1 MVKETDVVVVG
12 TGAAGL
18 FCALHFPEDTNVLVI
33 TKDEADKSD
42 SFLAQGGMCMLRDED
57 DFDGFFEDTMK
68 AGHYENNKE
77 SVEVMI
83 RSSQKIA
90 KELIGL
96 GVDFEHDGDK
106 LAFTREGGHGR
117 PRILYHEDVTGKEI
131 TSTLLENALRKK
143 NITIKEH
150 VKMLDIVCDENANEC
165 YGLIVK
171 NKDGD
176 IDIIKAQ
183 YTVFACG
190 GLGGLYKH
198 STNFRHI
205 TGDALAIALKHGIKM
220 QHIDYI
226 QIHPTTL
233 YSEKPGR
240 RFLISESVRGEGA
253 ILLDK
258 NKERFCDE
266 LKPRDI
272 VTADIHR
279 QMEKDGTP
287 FVWLSME
294 NIPEETIRSH
304 FPNILKQCIEEG
316 YDPTKECIPVVPAQH
331 YFMGG
336 IKVNLSSMTSMER
349 LYAIGETS
357 CNGVHGKNRLASNS
371 LLESMVFAERA
382 ADEINEKLSNEDET
396 LYSRNVDRV
405 ILEVDTD
412 NFIDDKKISDEYKE
426 LVLNEIEKEKKRHE

>member
-42 SFLAQGGMCMLRDED
+42 SFLAQGGMCMLRDD
-57 DFDGFFEDTMK
+57 GDFDGFFEDTMK
-68 AGHYENNKE
+68 AGHYENNKA

-90 KELIGL
+90 KELIGY
-96 GVDFEHDGDK
+96 GVEFEHDGDK
-106 LAFTREGGHGR
+106 LAFTREGGHRR
-117 PRILYHEDVTGKEI
+117 PRILYHKDVTGKEI
-131 TSTLLENALRKK
+131 TSTLLDNALKRK

-150 VKMLDIVCDENANEC
+150 IKMMDIICDEKTNEC

-171 NKDGD
+171 NADGD
-176 IDIIKAQ
+176 IDVIKAK

-205 TGDALAIALKHGIKM
+205 TGDALAIALKHGIEM
-220 QHIDYI
+220 EHIDYI

-233 YSEKPGR
+233 YSKKPGR

-253 ILLDK
+253 LLYDK
-258 NKERFCDE
+258 NGNRFIDE
-266 LKPRDI
+266 LLPRDV
-272 VTADIHR
+272 VTKAIQE
-279 QMEKDGTP
+279 QMKKDGTDH
-287 FVWLSME
+287 VWLSLE
-294 NIPEETIRSH
+294 KIPKEIILSH
-304 FPNILKQCIEEG
+304 FPNIYQHCLEEG
-316 YDPTKECIPVVPAQH
+316 YDATKEWIPVVPAQH

-336 IKVNLSSMTSMER
+336 IWVDSDSHTSMPN
-349 LYAIGETS
+349 LYAVGETS

-371 LLESMVFAERA
+371 LLESLVFAKRA
-382 ADEINEKLSNEDET
+382 ARKIMSEKQMNKAT
-396 LYSRNVDRV
+396 A
-405 ILEVDTD
+405 
-412 NFIDDKKISDEYKE
+412 
-426 LVLNEIEKEKKRHE
+426 